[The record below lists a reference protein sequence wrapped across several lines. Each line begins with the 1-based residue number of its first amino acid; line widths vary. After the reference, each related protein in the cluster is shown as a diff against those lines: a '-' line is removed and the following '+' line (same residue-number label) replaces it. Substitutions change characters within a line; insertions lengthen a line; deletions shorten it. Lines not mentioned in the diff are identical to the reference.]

1 MQMKTKL
8 LKKMQRRIN
17 KDIRV
22 FNEAIKEDDVLR
34 GRFSAKQVDR
44 KRIPHHDGSGFSLLI
59 FIQMKDNET
68 GRIATTIIEDLPF
81 TTYHREFFTTK
92 LLVEMS
98 WFISFVFE
106 NCCSMEV

>member
-1 MQMKTKL
+1 MKTKF
-8 LKKMQRRIN
+8 LKKIQRRIN

-22 FNEAIKEDDVLR
+22 LNEAIKEDAVFK

-44 KRIPHHDGSGFSLLI
+44 KTIPYHDGSGFSLLS
-59 FIQMKDNET
+59 FVQMKDNET
-68 GRIATTIIEDLPF
+68 GRIATVIIEDLPF
-81 TTYHREFFTTK
+81 TTYHREFFATK

-106 NCCSMEV
+106 NCCSTEE